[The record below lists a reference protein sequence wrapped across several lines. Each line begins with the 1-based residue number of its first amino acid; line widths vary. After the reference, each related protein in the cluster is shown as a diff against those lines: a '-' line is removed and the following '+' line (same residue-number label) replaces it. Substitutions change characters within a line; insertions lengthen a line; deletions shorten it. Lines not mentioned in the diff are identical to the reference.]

1 MWRVVAVMVVVMG
14 AGAWAQQEK
23 KYMAAQEC
31 PVELRPFNVPITL
44 RITENAK
51 IIYSIIGKLGGIHVL
66 FDPDYNP
73 QKSISVELNGVTL
86 NEALGTVAMASKTF
100 WRPVTPNTIF
110 VAADS
115 RACPQP

>member
-1 MWRVVAVMVVVMG
+1 MWRVVAVIVVVMG
-14 AGAWAQQEK
+14 IGAWAQQEK
-23 KYMAAQEC
+23 KYMVTREC
-31 PVELRPFNVPITL
+31 PVELRPPNVPITL
-44 RITENAK
+44 RITENTK
-51 IIYSIIGKLGGIHVL
+51 VIYSTIGKLGGINVL

-73 QKSISVELNGVTL
+73 QKTISVELNGVTL

-115 RACPQP
+115 KACPQP

>member
-1 MWRVVAVMVVVMG
+1 MWRVVAVMVAVMG
-14 AGAWAQQEK
+14 TGSCAQQES
-23 KYMAAQEC
+23 KYMVMREC
-31 PVELRPFNVPITL
+31 PVELRAPNVPITV
-44 RITENAK
+44 RTTQDTK
-51 IIYSIIGKLGGIHVL
+51 SMYSTIGKLGGIHVL

-73 QKSISVELNGVTL
+73 HKIISVELNGVTL

-110 VAADS
+110 VATDS